1 MGSGLRCLF
10 VVTACYLIILI
21 ATLAHISFLWLRFP
35 GTMCGIAEVSRLVL
49 LEIVKPVHTCAR
61 FPVSLSVVD
70 SIVQVTQS
78 IAPIR

>member
-49 LEIVKPVHTCAR
+49 LEIVKPACAR
-61 FPVSLSVVD
+61 FPVSLSVVG